1 MVHSLDL
8 QMRGENRLR
17 SQKKKRQYFI
27 RSNLVLE
34 LSGVH
39 LSPSGALPGGCVS
52 AYGEKLLGPSEQE
65 GLHKESQKAGPKGK

>member
-1 MVHSLDL
+1 
-8 QMRGENRLR
+8 MRGENRLR
-17 SQKKKRQYFI
+17 SQKKKKKRQYFI

>member
-1 MVHSLDL
+1 
-8 QMRGENRLR
+8 MRGENRLR
-17 SQKKKRQYFI
+17 SQKKKKRQYFI

-39 LSPSGALPGGCVS
+39 LSPSGALPGGYVS